1 MTTQPDSAYPVPT
14 ANTPTP
20 EQRNYMYVIYGLYA
34 LGVISFAMPTII
46 GAILAYVKRDDMRGT
61 IYFDHIQFLLRTFWG
76 SLIGVAVGYLYRRDS
91 RCAAAGG
98 GLLLVSLP
106 RSGRYRAFNR
116 QSTRYAGR
124 LADVNKGYLKIA
136 FSVFR

>member
-34 LGVISFAMPTII
+34 LGVLSFAMPTII
-46 GAILAYVKRDDMRGT
+46 GAIVAYVKRDDMRGM

-76 SLIGVAVGYLYRRDS
+76 SLIGFAVGFLLIITLIGAIIGVPLVVLVCFWYLFRVVV
-91 RCAAAGG
+91 GF
-98 GLLLVSLP
+98 V
-106 RSGRYRAFNR
+106 
-116 QSTRYAGR
+116 R
-124 LADVNKGYLKIA
+124 LIDNQPVTPDGWLM
-136 FSVFR
+136 

>member
-1 MTTQPDSAYPVPT
+1 MTTQPDPTYPVPT

-76 SLIGVAVGYLYRRDS
+76 F
-91 RCAAAGG
+91 
-98 GLLLVSLP
+98 LLVITFIGAILGVP
-106 RSGRYRAFNR
+106 LLVVVCFWYLFRVVVGIV
-116 QSTRYAGR
+116 R
-124 LADVNKGYLKIA
+124 LIDNQPVTPDGWLM
-136 FSVFR
+136 

>member
-34 LGVISFAMPTII
+34 LGVVSFAMPTII
-46 GAILAYVKRDDMRGT
+46 GAIVAYVKRDDMRGT

-76 SLIGVAVGYLYRRDS
+76 SLIGFAAGFLLIITLIGAIIGVPLVAVVCFWYLFRVVV
-91 RCAAAGG
+91 GI
-98 GLLLVSLP
+98 V
-106 RSGRYRAFNR
+106 
-116 QSTRYAGR
+116 R
-124 LADVNKGYLKIA
+124 LIDNQPVTPDGWLM
-136 FSVFR
+136 

>member
-1 MTTQPDSAYPVPT
+1 MTTQPDPAYPVPA

-46 GAILAYVKRDDMRGT
+46 GAIVAYVKRDDMRGT

-76 SLIGVAVGYLYRRDS
+76 SLIGFAVGF
-91 RCAAAGG
+91 
-98 GLLLVSLP
+98 LLVITFIGAILGVP
-106 RSGRYRAFNR
+106 LLVVVCFWYLFRVVVGIV
-116 QSTRYAGR
+116 R
-124 LADVNKGYLKIA
+124 LIDNQPVTPDGWLM
-136 FSVFR
+136 

>member
-34 LGVISFAMPTII
+34 LGVVSFAMPTII
-46 GAILAYVKRDDMRGT
+46 GAIVAYVKRDDMRGT

-76 SLIGVAVGYLYRRDS
+76 SLIGFVVGF
-91 RCAAAGG
+91 
-98 GLLLVSLP
+98 LLVITFIGAILGVP
-106 RSGRYRAFNR
+106 LVVAICFWYLFRVVVGIV
-116 QSTRYAGR
+116 R
-124 LADVNKGYLKIA
+124 LIDNQPVTPDGWLM
-136 FSVFR
+136 

>member
-34 LGVISFAMPTII
+34 LGVTSFAMPTII
-46 GAILAYVKRDDMRGT
+46 GAIVAYVKRDDMRGT

-76 SLIGVAVGYLYRRDS
+76 SLIGFVVGF
-91 RCAAAGG
+91 
-98 GLLLVSLP
+98 LLVITFIGAILGVP
-106 RSGRYRAFNR
+106 LVVAICFW
-116 QSTRYAGR
+116 
-124 LADVNKGYLKIA
+124 YL
-136 FSVFR
+136 FRVVVGVVR